1 MGLDNAER
9 QARWRAKQNA
19 EIERLRKAAAEQA
32 EQLAEARRE
41 IEIAVLERENATLK
55 MALAHERKHGHAE
68 AKTKAAKPAAPPTEP
83 GGEDPRIAPSDAQA
97 AMRNHLE
104 ACGLVMDEMS
114 TR

>member
-9 QARWRAKQNA
+9 QAPWRAKQNA

-55 MALAHERKHGHAE
+55 MALAMSANGLQRPRPRPPSRSTADRAWWRGPAGPQRLGHG
-68 AKTKAAKPAAPPTEP
+68 
-83 GGEDPRIAPSDAQA
+83 
-97 AMRNHLE
+97 
-104 ACGLVMDEMS
+104 
-114 TR
+114 